1 MASPRPPRPTRPL
14 RGLLLVVL
22 ALATVALLLA
32 ALLAADTALSVWQR
46 LREAPAWLGWSV
58 SAAIVALLGAS
69 AWLGWRLWRGPGQPR
84 IAAAPPTRGTI
95 ESRLAQLE
103 GREAGVEERAELQAL
118 DARASTGELHVGVFG
133 RSSTGKSSLV
143 RALSG
148 RDEFAVDVRGGTTRE
163 VGHARAALPD
173 GRELVLADLP
183 GLAEPGAPAL
193 ADAAR
198 AEAIRAHALVYVLD
212 GDLTREE
219 AVELESVLALG
230 KPVVVA
236 LNKRD
241 RYDAAERQALLERLR
256 GRLHG
261 RATVVGISA
270 GGTERIERVD
280 AEGQR
285 TQVLR
290 ERPRELAVLL
300 EALVELTAPGASGL
314 EPARQAAVLATLDQ
328 RLAAQEATLRAL
340 DAEAA
345 VRKYTRRA
353 VVGALAA
360 VAPGTDLIIQ
370 GALATA
376 LLRELTSL
384 YGLGLRDVDLDR
396 FLERAGG
403 TVRTT
408 TSITLAIAGN
418 ALKAFPGLGTLG
430 GGLVHAVAYG
440 MVFDSLGR
448 AVATTLAE
456 RGALDAGDALARLE
470 RDLRVPPESGRL
482 ATLVRLVRD
491 AWSSDGDAR

>member
-69 AWLGWRLWRGPGQPR
+69 TWLGWRLWRGPGQPR

-148 RDEFAVDVRGGTTRE
+148 RDDLAVDVRGGTTRE
-163 VGHARAALPD
+163 IGHARATLPD

-193 ADAAR
+193 AEAAR

-219 AVELESVLALG
+219 AVELEGVLALG

-256 GRLHG
+256 ARLGG
-261 RATVVGISA
+261 RAAVVGVSA
-270 GGTERIERVD
+270 GGTEQIDRVD
-280 AEGQR
+280 ADGQR
-285 TQVLR
+285 THVLR

-300 EALVELTAPGASGL
+300 EALVQLTAPGASGL
-314 EPARQAAVLATLDQ
+314 EPARQAAVLATLD
-328 RLAAQEATLRAL
+328 
-340 DAEAA
+340 
-345 VRKYTRRA
+345 
-353 VVGALAA
+353 
-360 VAPGTDLIIQ
+360 
-370 GALATA
+370 
-376 LLRELTSL
+376 
-384 YGLGLRDVDLDR
+384 
-396 FLERAGG
+396 
-403 TVRTT
+403 
-408 TSITLAIAGN
+408 
-418 ALKAFPGLGTLG
+418 
-430 GGLVHAVAYG
+430 
-440 MVFDSLGR
+440 
-448 AVATTLAE
+448 
-456 RGALDAGDALARLE
+456 
-470 RDLRVPPESGRL
+470 
-482 ATLVRLVRD
+482 
-491 AWSSDGDAR
+491 

>member
-1 MASPRPPRPTRPL
+1 
-14 RGLLLVVL
+14 
-22 ALATVALLLA
+22 
-32 ALLAADTALSVWQR
+32 
-46 LREAPAWLGWSV
+46 
-58 SAAIVALLGAS
+58 
-69 AWLGWRLWRGPGQPR
+69 
-84 IAAAPPTRGTI
+84 
-95 ESRLAQLE
+95 
-103 GREAGVEERAELQAL
+103 
-118 DARASTGELHVGVFG
+118 
-133 RSSTGKSSLV
+133 
-143 RALSG
+143 
-148 RDEFAVDVRGGTTRE
+148 
-163 VGHARAALPD
+163 
-173 GRELVLADLP
+173 
-183 GLAEPGAPAL
+183 
-193 ADAAR
+193 
-198 AEAIRAHALVYVLD
+198 
-212 GDLTREE
+212 
-219 AVELESVLALG
+219 
-230 KPVVVA
+230 
-236 LNKRD
+236 
-241 RYDAAERQALLERLR
+241 
-256 GRLHG
+256 
-261 RATVVGISA
+261 
-270 GGTERIERVD
+270 
-280 AEGQR
+280 
-285 TQVLR
+285 
-290 ERPRELAVLL
+290 
-300 EALVELTAPGASGL
+300 GL

-376 LLRELTSL
+376 LLRELTAL

-448 AVATTLAE
+448 AVASTLAE

>member
-1 MASPRPPRPTRPL
+1 
-14 RGLLLVVL
+14 
-22 ALATVALLLA
+22 
-32 ALLAADTALSVWQR
+32 
-46 LREAPAWLGWSV
+46 
-58 SAAIVALLGAS
+58 
-69 AWLGWRLWRGPGQPR
+69 
-84 IAAAPPTRGTI
+84 
-95 ESRLAQLE
+95 
-103 GREAGVEERAELQAL
+103 
-118 DARASTGELHVGVFG
+118 
-133 RSSTGKSSLV
+133 
-143 RALSG
+143 
-148 RDEFAVDVRGGTTRE
+148 
-163 VGHARAALPD
+163 
-173 GRELVLADLP
+173 
-183 GLAEPGAPAL
+183 
-193 ADAAR
+193 
-198 AEAIRAHALVYVLD
+198 
-212 GDLTREE
+212 
-219 AVELESVLALG
+219 
-230 KPVVVA
+230 
-236 LNKRD
+236 
-241 RYDAAERQALLERLR
+241 
-256 GRLHG
+256 
-261 RATVVGISA
+261 
-270 GGTERIERVD
+270 
-280 AEGQR
+280 
-285 TQVLR
+285 
-290 ERPRELAVLL
+290 
-300 EALVELTAPGASGL
+300 GASGL

-448 AVATTLAE
+448 AVASTLAE

>member
-1 MASPRPPRPTRPL
+1 
-14 RGLLLVVL
+14 
-22 ALATVALLLA
+22 
-32 ALLAADTALSVWQR
+32 
-46 LREAPAWLGWSV
+46 
-58 SAAIVALLGAS
+58 
-69 AWLGWRLWRGPGQPR
+69 
-84 IAAAPPTRGTI
+84 
-95 ESRLAQLE
+95 
-103 GREAGVEERAELQAL
+103 
-118 DARASTGELHVGVFG
+118 

-148 RDEFAVDVRGGTTRE
+148 RDDLAVDVRGGTTRE
-163 VGHARAALPD
+163 IGHARAALPD

-193 ADAAR
+193 AEAAR

-219 AVELESVLALG
+219 AVELEGVLALG

-256 GRLHG
+256 ARLGG
-261 RATVVGISA
+261 RAAVVGVSA
-270 GGTERIERVD
+270 GGTEQIDRVD
-280 AEGQR
+280 ADGQR
-285 TQVLR
+285 THVLR

-300 EALVELTAPGASGL
+300 EALVQLTAPGATGL

-448 AVATTLAE
+448 AVASTLAE